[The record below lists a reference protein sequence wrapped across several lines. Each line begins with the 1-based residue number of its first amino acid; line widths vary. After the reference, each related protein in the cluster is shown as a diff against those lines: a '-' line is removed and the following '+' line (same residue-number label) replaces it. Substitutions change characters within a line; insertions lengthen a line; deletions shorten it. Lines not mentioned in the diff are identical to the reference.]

1 MTAPSSRLV
10 RLFGTDIPPTEVQRL
25 SAGDLQAELV
35 QGNLRAIRFKGHE
48 ILRAISY
55 VVRDRDWGTF
65 DPAISDLVVD
75 IQPKYFE
82 VRYSAKCGGRLGYT
96 ATIRGHAD
104 GTLKFSVTA
113 MPDQDFETNRCGF
126 CVLHPI
132 VGVAGKSVTVEH
144 CDGTTEDATFPDLIA
159 PWQPFKS
166 IRSLSHSPAEGI
178 DATCRLLGDEFEME
192 DQRNWS
198 DASYKTYVR
207 PLALPWP
214 YIMPAGTANT
224 QEVELTLRVAPSVAT
239 GRRNGNTV
247 RVTVFGKPT
256 GRRLAETGLLVMPDT
271 LQRTLDGAVAVKEI
285 GPGFLLCHLDPS
297 AGHGEAELAGYAQ
310 LHNKTNCPIL
320 LEYVALAGT
329 DLDCEFRK
337 LATEIGRSGLQ
348 IEGMIVCPSVDR
360 QSTPPGSRW
369 PECPPLSALYDAAR
383 ENFPGLAI
391 GGGMVSYFT
400 ELNRKR
406 PPAERLDFVTHG
418 TNPIVHAADDESVMQ
433 TLEALPFIFRSAREI
448 MGDAQTYRLG
458 PSFIPMRQNPYGSR
472 AFENDLGERK
482 AMAKADPR
490 QRGVFA
496 ASFIAGYAA
505 RVAEHNIASF
515 VPAGLFGPAGLS
527 GGADTPYPALQV
539 VKWLCSLGGQSVI
552 DSNSE
557 DEASIL
563 LAACKDDA
571 GCVSVLISNI
581 TGRVQTAILDLSTRP
596 SRLSVT
602 VLDENSFGGAA
613 ARELPPGEDLIE
625 LPLKPYAVAL
635 LRYNV

>member
-1 MTAPSSRLV
+1 MQLLR
-10 RLFGTDIPPTEVQRL
+10 
-25 SAGDLQAELV
+25 AGDLEAELV

-75 IQPKYFE
+75 MRPTYFE
-82 VRYSAKCGGRLGYT
+82 VGYSAKCGGRLHY
-96 ATIRGHAD
+96 AAIIRGDAD
-104 GTLKFSVTA
+104 GRLKFSVTA
-113 MPDQDFETNRCGF
+113 TPDQDFETNRCGF

-178 DATCRLLGDEFEME
+178 DAICRLLGDEFEME

-214 YIMPAGTANT
+214 YVMPAGTANT
-224 QEVELTLRVAPSVAT
+224 QEVELSLRVAPSAAT
-239 GRRNGNTV
+239 RSRNGNTV
-247 RVTVFGKPT
+247 RVTVSGKPV
-256 GRRLAETGLLVMPDT
+256 GHRLAETGLLVLPDT
-271 LQRTLDGAVAVKEI
+271 LQQTLDGASAVKEI

-297 AGHGEAELAGYAQ
+297 AGHGEAELTGYAQ
-310 LHNKTNCPIL
+310 LQNKTNCPIL
-320 LEYVALAGT
+320 LEYIALAGT
-329 DLDCEFRK
+329 DLDGEFRT
-337 LATEIGRSGLQ
+337 LAAQ
-348 IEGMIVCPSVDR
+348 IERSALRLAGLTVCPSVDR

-383 ENFPGLAI
+383 ENFRGLAI

-406 PPAERLDFVTHG
+406 PPVEKLDFVTHG

-433 TLEALPFIFRSAREI
+433 TLEALPFIFRSARDI
-448 MGDAQTYRLG
+448 MGGVQTYRLG

-496 ASFIAGYAA
+496 ASFMAGYAA

-515 VPAGLFGPAGLS
+515 VPASLFGPAGLF
-527 GGADTPYPALQV
+527 GDADTPYPALQV
-539 VKWLCSLGGQSVI
+539 AKWLCRLGGQSVI
-552 DSNSE
+552 DSNSK
-557 DEASIL
+557 DETSIL
-563 LAACKDDA
+563 VAACKDDA

-581 TGRVQTAILDLSTRP
+581 TGKVQTATLDLSTRP
-596 SRLSVT
+596 SRLSIAI
-602 VLDENSFGGAA
+602 LDEDSFSEPAM
-613 ARELPPGEDLIE
+613 RRLPIDEDRIE

>member
-1 MTAPSSRLV
+1 MTASSSRSV
-10 RLFGTDIPPTEVQRL
+10 RLFGTDIPPADMQMLR
-25 SAGDLQAELV
+25 AGDLEAELV
-35 QGNLRAIRFKGHE
+35 RGNLRAIRFKGHE

-55 VVRDRDWGTF
+55 IVRDRDWGTF

-75 IQPKYFE
+75 LQLKRFE
-82 VRYSAKCGGRLGYT
+82 VRYSAKCGDQLHYA
-96 ATIRGHAD
+96 ATIRGDAD
-104 GTLKFSVTA
+104 GRLKFSVTA
-113 MPDQDFETNRCGF
+113 TPVRDFETNRCGF
-126 CVLHPI
+126 CILHPI
-132 VGVAGKSVTVEH
+132 VGVAGKPVTVEH
-144 CDGTTEDATFPDLIA
+144 CDGTMEDATFPALIA

-214 YIMPAGTANT
+214 YVMPPGTANT
-224 QEVELTLRVAPSVAT
+224 QEVELSLRVAPSAAT
-239 GRRNGNTV
+239 RRRNGNTV
-247 RVTVFGKPT
+247 RMTVSGKPT
-256 GRRLAETGLLVMPDT
+256 GHRLAETGLLVMPDT
-271 LQRTLDGAVAVKEI
+271 LQQTLDGASAVKEI

-297 AGHGEAELAGYAQ
+297 AGHGQAELTSYAQ
-310 LHNKTNCPIL
+310 LQNKTNCRVL

-329 DLDCEFRK
+329 DLEGEFRA
-337 LATEIGRSGLQ
+337 LAAQ
-348 IEGMIVCPSVDR
+348 IEQSTLQLAGLIVCPSVDR
-360 QSTPPGSRW
+360 LSTPPGSRW

-383 ENFPGLAI
+383 ETFRGIAL

-406 PPAERLDFVTHG
+406 PPVEKLDFVTHG

-433 TLEALPFIFRSAREI
+433 TLEALPFIFRSARKI

-496 ASFIAGYAA
+496 ASFMAGYAA

-515 VPAGLFGPAGLS
+515 VPASLFGPAGLF
-527 GGADTPYPALQV
+527 GDADTPYPTLQV
-539 VKWLCSLGGQSVI
+539 AKWLCSLGGQSVI

-557 DEASIL
+557 DETSML
-563 LAACKDDA
+563 VAACEDDA

-581 TGRVQTAILDLSTRP
+581 TGKVQTATLDLSTRP
-596 SRLSVT
+596 SRLST
-602 VLDENSFGGAA
+602 AILDEDGFPEATT
-613 ARELPPGEDLIE
+613 RRLPVGEDQIE

-635 LRYNV
+635 VRYNV

>member
-1 MTAPSSRLV
+1 MTAPSPRSL
-10 RLFGTDIPPTEVQRL
+10 RLFGTDIPPADAQLLR
-25 SAGDLQAELV
+25 AGDLEVELV

-48 ILRAISY
+48 ILRAIAY

-75 IQPKYFE
+75 MQPKRFE
-82 VRYSAKCGGRLGYT
+82 VRYFASCGGRLRYT
-96 ATIRGHAD
+96 AIIGGDAD

-113 MPDQDFETNRCGF
+113 TPDRDFETNRCGF

-132 VGVAGKSVTVEH
+132 VGVAGKPVTVEH
-144 CDGTTEDATFPDLIA
+144 CDGATEEAIFPDLIA

-166 IRSLSHSPAEGI
+166 IRSLSHNPAEGI
-178 DATCRLLGDEFEME
+178 EATCRLLGDAFEME

-214 YIMPAGTANT
+214 YIMPAGTANM
-224 QEVELTLRVAPSVAT
+224 QEVELSLRVAPSAAT
-239 GRRNGNTV
+239 RRRNGNTV
-247 RVTVFGKPT
+247 RVTVSGKPS
-256 GRRLAETGLLVMPDT
+256 GHRLAETGLLVMPDT
-271 LQRTLDGAVAVKEI
+271 LQQTLDGASAVKEI

-297 AGHGEAELAGYAQ
+297 AGHGEAELTGYAQ
-310 LHNKTNCPIL
+310 LRNRTNCPIL

-329 DLDCEFRK
+329 DLDGEFRA
-337 LATEIGRSGLQ
+337 LAAQ
-348 IEGMIVCPSVDR
+348 IERSALRLAGLTVCPLVDR

-369 PECPPLSALYDAAR
+369 PECPPLSALYDAAH
-383 ENFPGLAI
+383 ENFAGLAI

-406 PPAERLDFVTHG
+406 PPVEKLDFVTHG

-433 TLEALPFIFRSAREI
+433 TLEALPFIFRSARKI
-448 MGDAQTYRLG
+448 MGDVQTYRLG

-490 QRGVFA
+490 QGGVFA
-496 ASFIAGYAA
+496 ASFMAGYAA

-515 VPAGLFGPAGLS
+515 VPAGLFGAAGLV
-527 GGADTPYPALQV
+527 GDADTPYPACTV
-539 VKWLCSLGGQSVI
+539 AKWLCCLAGQSVLE
-552 DSNSE
+552 SSSE
-557 DEASIL
+557 EEASIL
-563 LAACKDDA
+563 LAAFKDDA
-571 GCVSVLISNI
+571 GHVSVLISNI
-581 TGRVQTAILDLSTRP
+581 TGEVQTATLDLSARP
-596 SRLSVT
+596 SRLSVAI
-602 VLDENSFGGAA
+602 LDEDSFPGAA
-613 ARELPPGEDLIE
+613 TRRLPFGEDQIE
-625 LPLKPYAVAL
+625 LLLKPYAVAL